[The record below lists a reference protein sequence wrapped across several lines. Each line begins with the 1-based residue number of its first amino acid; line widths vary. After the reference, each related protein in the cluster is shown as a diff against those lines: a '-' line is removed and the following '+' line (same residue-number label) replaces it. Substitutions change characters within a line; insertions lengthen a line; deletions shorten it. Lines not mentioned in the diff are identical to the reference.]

1 VTGTELTVIGRF
13 TCREDDRP
21 LLLTPRA
28 ERLLAF
34 LALARRP
41 VRRDQLSG
49 TLWGDC
55 PEDRASGNLR
65 STLWRLRR
73 IVGEPLVEVGDGHV
87 ALSAHVTVDLWE
99 AEVGVPDD
107 REARLVAGELLP
119 GWDEPWVEPERER
132 FRQLRLHALEALS
145 ADHRRSRRYADALRL
160 GLVAVGCDPLRETA
174 HREVIA
180 VHLEEGNVGEA
191 LRQYDGYRRLL
202 HAELDLAPSPAM
214 RRVID
219 EYLDDM
225 VGAVDPGER
234 VPSARVPEGHHPRS

>member
-1 VTGTELTVIGRF
+1 VTELTVIGRF

-28 ERLLAF
+28 ERLLAY
-34 LALARRP
+34 LSLARRP

-73 IVGEPLVEVGDGHV
+73 VAGRPLVEGSDGHV
-87 ALSAHVTVDLWE
+87 ALAPHVRVDLWE
-99 AEVGVPDD
+99 VEGGTADG
-107 REARLVAGELLP
+107 REARLLAGDLLP
-119 GWDEPWVEPERER
+119 GWDEPWVDAERER
-132 FRQLRLHALEALS
+132 FRQLRLHALEDLC
-145 ADHRRSRRYADALRL
+145 ADRRRAHRYADALRL

-174 HREVIA
+174 HREVVE

-191 LRQYDGYRRLL
+191 LRQYDTYRRLL
-202 HAELDLAPSPAM
+202 HAELELAPSPAM

-219 EYLDDM
+219 EYLDGM
-225 VGAVDPGER
+225 VGDVA
-234 VPSARVPEGHHPRS
+234 AAVPESSLPGPRAPRS